1 MGWFKRKADPLQT
14 RARDLNAQIAE
25 LEARIQRLSSH
36 LPPPQSSP
44 GPVTPISART
54 KAAAAAPSA
63 GASPRAERDPSPSR
77 PAAAVAMPRPAPRP
91 SVVAPEPAAHPELYN
106 ELGVRKFDL
115 AGAWRRWMSWWR
127 PPPPSNPHLVK
138 YLAYGG
144 LREPVALR
152 FEKRVARNRF
162 LMLVGAFLV
171 VLWFLLALL
180 RHNQ

>member
-1 MGWFKRKADPLQT
+1 MGWFKRKSDPLQT
-14 RARDLNAQIAE
+14 RERDLNAQIAE
-25 LEARIQRLSSH
+25 LEARIRRLSSQ
-36 LPPPQSSP
+36 LPPPQGRP
-44 GPVTPISART
+44 EPVTPISARSGSAAMASSV
-54 KAAAAAPSA
+54 KAPPVERAPA
-63 GASPRAERDPSPSR
+63 PR
-77 PAAAVAMPRPAPRP
+77 PAPAVSMPRPAPRP
-91 SVVAPEPAAHPELYN
+91 PAVTPEPAAHPELYN

-115 AGAWRRWMSWWR
+115 AGAWRRWMSLWR

-162 LMLVGAFLV
+162 LILVGAFLV
-171 VLWFLLALL
+171 VLWFLLSLL

>member
-1 MGWFKRKADPLQT
+1 MGWLKRKSDPLLS
-14 RARDLNAQIAE
+14 RERDLNAQIAE
-25 LEARIQRLSSH
+25 LEARIRQLSTQ
-36 LPPPQSSP
+36 LPSPGGGPSRATVVVPGNQIDGSATAAPAGGRSGPPQP
-44 GPVTPISART
+44 APMPV
-54 KAAAAAPSA
+54 AP
-63 GASPRAERDPSPSR
+63 
-77 PAAAVAMPRPAPRP
+77 MPRPAPKP
-91 SVVAPEPAAHPELYN
+91 SAVVPEPAAHPELYN

-115 AGAWRRWMSWWR
+115 AGAWRRLTAWWR

-162 LMLVGAFLV
+162 LMLVAAFLV
-171 VLWFLLALL
+171 VLWFVLSLV

>member
-1 MGWFKRKADPLQT
+1 MGWLRRKSDPLQT
-14 RARDLNAQIAE
+14 RERDLNIQIAE
-25 LEARIQRLSSH
+25 LEARIRRLSAQ
-36 LPPPQSSP
+36 LPASPAGP
-44 GPVTPISART
+44 GPVNPVSQRVSPA
-54 KAAAAAPSA
+54 KPAPAAPV
-63 GASPRAERDPSPSR
+63 AERAPVSR
-77 PAAAVAMPRPAPRP
+77 PAPAATMPRPAPKP
-91 SVVAPEPAAHPELYN
+91 PAVVPESAAHPELYN

-115 AGAWRRWMSWWR
+115 VGWWQRWTAWWR

-162 LMLVGAFLV
+162 LLLVGAFLV
-171 VLWFLLALL
+171 VLWILLSLL